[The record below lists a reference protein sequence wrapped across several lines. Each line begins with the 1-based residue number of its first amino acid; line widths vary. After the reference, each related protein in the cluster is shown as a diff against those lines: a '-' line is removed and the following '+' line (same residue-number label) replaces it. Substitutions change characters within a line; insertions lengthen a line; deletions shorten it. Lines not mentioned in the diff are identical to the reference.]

1 LLEGEETM
9 KFALIGLIALS
20 GMAWA
25 APDLN
30 DDFASLKEAVAG
42 NDAAKVKTLAPS
54 VSKQSREIVTK
65 ATESADVIEFAKGA
79 DDYADYALAVAAV
92 KASDPKATVE
102 LGDVLLAQ
110 NNKSK
115 YVDTM
120 AGTYLAALSKE
131 GGAKAAAGATK
142 ILAGRPENEDALYYA
157 MASNSANA
165 GKLVAVMS
173 KKSKPEGMSDA
184 DWNSKKE
191 AYLGAGYFY
200 GGAAACGAQRW
211 AECERNMK
219 AAEPLMKGG
228 QLGSTYFYLGL
239 ADYQLGTLTQDR
251 TKLQAAL
258 KYSQQ
263 SAAIAGPNQGQ
274 ASQNVAAMSKQLGG
288 GTAKR

>member
-1 LLEGEETM
+1 M

-42 NDAAKVKTLAPS
+42 NDAAKVKTLAPQ
-54 VSKQSREIVTK
+54 VSKDSRAIVAK
-65 ATESADVIEFAKGA
+65 GTESADVLEFAKGA
-79 DDYADYALAVAAV
+79 NDYADYALAVAAV
-92 KASDPKATVE
+92 KASDPKATIE
-102 LGDVLLAQ
+102 LGDMLLMQ
-110 NNKSK
+110 NNKSV

-120 AGTYLAALSKE
+120 AATYLAAL
-131 GGAKAAAGATK
+131 GPKATAGAQK

-157 MASNSANA
+157 MAANSANA

-173 KKSKPEGMSDA
+173 KKAKPEGMSDA
-184 DWNSKKE
+184 DWTAKKD

-200 GGAAACGAQRW
+200 GGASACGSQRW

-219 AAEPLMKGG
+219 AAEGLVKGG
-228 QLGSTYFYLGL
+228 QLGSAYFYLGL

-251 TKLQAAL
+251 TKIQAAL

-263 SAAIAGPNQGQ
+263 AAAIPGPNQGQ
-274 ASQNVAAMSKQLGG
+274 ASQNVAAMQKQLGG
-288 GTAKR
+288 GAAKR

>member
-1 LLEGEETM
+1 M
-9 KFALIGLIALS
+9 KFAVIGLIATC

-30 DDFASLKEAVAG
+30 EDFASLKEAVAT

-54 VSKQSREIVTK
+54 VSKQSRDIVQK
-65 ATESADVIEFAKGA
+65 KTESADVIEFAKGA

-92 KASDPKATVE
+92 KASDPKTTIE
-102 LGDVLLAQ
+102 IGDMLLAQ
-110 NNKSK
+110 DAKSV

-131 GGAKAAAGATK
+131 GGAKATAGAAK
-142 ILAGRPENEDALYYA
+142 ILAGRPENEDALYY
-157 MASNSANA
+157 SLPGSS

-173 KKSKPEGMSDA
+173 KKPKPEGMSDA
-184 DWNSKKE
+184 DWTTKKD

-200 GGAAACGAQRW
+200 GGAAACGAQQW
-211 AECERNMK
+211 ANCERNMK
-219 AAEPLMKGG
+219 AAEPLVKGG
-228 QLGSTYFYLGL
+228 QLGSAYFYLGL
-239 ADYQLGTLTQDR
+239 ANYQLGTITQDR
-251 TKLQAAL
+251 SRLQTAL
-258 KYSQQ
+258 TYSQK

-288 GTAKR
+288 GAAKR